1 MVRKFAFAIGTFR
14 SKDISRI
21 DCRRQIYRVALAI
34 FAAAFFAASSRA
46 RADGLVK
53 FDSAPYVLGQFQ
65 QRLAIERGEMA
76 TPTNASIEA
85 YLAKPDG
92 NGPFPAVVY
101 LHGCSGLSPVAR
113 KRFSDLLTGWGYV
126 SLAVDSFATRGI
138 EEACRRPMPDRQA
151 DAWGAL
157 LYLSKLPFVDR
168 ARIAILGSSQGGIVA
183 MRLASRHD
191 VKLFDV
197 PDELN
202 FKTAIAFYPICS
214 VASRQLAIP
223 TLILIGELDD
233 WTPASNCEQWM
244 ALREGRGAPVKLV
257 VYPGAY
263 HAFDF
268 AGLGGGMWRFDH
280 WLKYDAEAAQ
290 RATVEAHEFLAAHL
304 AR

>member
-1 MVRKFAFAIGTFR
+1 MLV
-14 SKDISRI
+14 
-21 DCRRQIYRVALAI
+21 
-34 FAAAFFAASSRA
+34 AAFFSGSAGSRA
-46 RADGLVK
+46 DELVK

-76 TPTNASIEA
+76 TPTTASIEG

-92 NGPFPAVVY
+92 TGPFPAVVY
-101 LHGCSGLSPVAR
+101 LHGCSGLNTAAR
-113 KRFSDLLTGWGYV
+113 KRFSDLLTSWGYV

-168 ARIAILGSSQGGIVA
+168 ERIAVLGSSQGGIIA
-183 MRLASRHD
+183 MRLASNHD

-197 PDELN
+197 PDGLN
-202 FKTAIAFYPICS
+202 FRTAVAFYPVCS

-233 WTPASNCEQWM
+233 WTPAKNCEQWM

-257 VYPGAY
+257 VYRGAY

-268 AGLGGGMWRFDH
+268 PGLGGGRWWFDH

-290 RATVEAHEFLAAHL
+290 NATAEAHDFLAAHL
-304 AR
+304 AK